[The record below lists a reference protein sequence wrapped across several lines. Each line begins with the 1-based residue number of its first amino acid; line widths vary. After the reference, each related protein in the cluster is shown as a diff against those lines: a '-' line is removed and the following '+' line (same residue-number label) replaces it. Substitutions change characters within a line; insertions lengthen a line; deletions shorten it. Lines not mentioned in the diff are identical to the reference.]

1 MSGLQLLLNGVQVVN
16 LLLSRLQILRSP
28 GNIVTSILLLLVE
41 FVDGLILRRNFIVQ
55 VAEDVVPVGLLLLDL
70 LHGQVKIFNVLL
82 QVVDVSIH
90 GLPGSSSV
98 NPLGFSVSQGPLSSS
113 QLGLHIG
120 LLGSSL
126 SLTILILR
134 KIALLRS
141 KLVSEGLVLLVEVL
155 VGTFK
160 FLCDIQ
166 CLFILAPGL
175 IGPLLE
181 HPQLILNVE
190 LVPEALSMHPP
201 DQLEYNVV
209 TSLLKGS
216 ESSSPEEDLSVAKPV
231 FLP

>member
-90 GLPGSSSV
+90 GLPC
-98 NPLGFSVSQGPLSSS
+98 
-113 QLGLHIG
+113 
-120 LLGSSL
+120 SSL

-175 IGPLLE
+175 IGPLLK
-181 HPQLILNVE
+181 HPQLILKVDLANE
-190 LVPEALSMHPP
+190 WLSLLDDDEPSPVPEGHVLPEVSLDDLH
-201 DQLEYNVV
+201 QLPLG
-209 TSLLKGS
+209 LL
-216 ESSSPEEDLSVAKPV
+216 
-231 FLP
+231 